1 MRESWLPCA
10 RGKIPSAAFAFP
22 LGKVARCGRFAA
34 ACVLIEGEIFAAHAN
49 ALDVRKAVYV
59 GGNLAF
65 TPTVGNRRD
74 YNRKQHRNSG
84 EDFNFCF
91 GAHFFRLLS
100 TAHSRTT
107 SRIFLF
113 RPWGSSDLRSRRK
126 LSARRPQRHR
136 ADLCSIQGSFRRPH
150 PQRGCTA
157 SAR

>member
-1 MRESWLPCA
+1 MKENYI
-10 RGKIPSAAFAFP
+10 KIS
-22 LGKVARCGRFAA
+22 LGEGGTVRRFAA

-49 ALDVRKAVYV
+49 ALDVRKAAYV

-65 TPTVGNRRD
+65 TPSVGNRRG
-74 YNRKQHRNSG
+74 YNRKQRHNSG

-113 RPWGSSDLRSRRK
+113 RPWAWSDLRQRRK
-126 LSARRPQRHR
+126 LPAHRPQRRR
-136 ADLCSIQGSFRRPH
+136 ADLCSILRLFRRPH